1 MRGSYL
7 LVLVACASPP
17 VPQSP
22 EAAGAP
28 VTPAAP
34 AIEVP
39 DARDEKAEL
48 AAAHRVLEAEQQ
60 AAYAAT
66 CDEPEPRTPRPRCL
80 PSCYATEPA
89 DPRAGTKLSGAVEIR
104 ALVCEPR
111 GGPGTGPYLIANE
124 VDRAALALRP
134 VRGRFPPP
142 HARGTSK
149 AAVVEALAA
158 THRPRLARGDVLR
171 VGRWRRVKHPVTR
184 ERLRCATVSHFT
196 RARRR
201 PLDGCG
207 ADGSLACEATGNA
220 AARGINVVRYRL
232 AEARRLR
239 AAGNSGECQTAAL
252 EAVAVAR
259 GLPRWRQYMKINIAT
274 WTEYAGYRTRFDG
287 TLDEDALFATAAAL
301 GNEAEA
307 IHVACG
313 GPAGSPTA
321 VAQEQSFHTC
331 W

>member
-1 MRGSYL
+1 MRRSW
-7 LVLVACASPP
+7 LVVLIACASPP
-17 VPQSP
+17 PPAPLAPETASVAVP
-22 EAAGAP
+22 
-28 VTPAAP
+28 PAV
-34 AIEVP
+34 EVP

-60 AAYAAT
+60 EAYAAT

-80 PSCYATEPA
+80 PSCYPTEPA
-89 DPRAGTKLSGAVEIR
+89 DPRAGAKLSGAVEIR
-104 ALVCEPR
+104 ALVCQPR
-111 GGPGTGPYLIANE
+111 GGPGTGPYVIANE
-124 VDRAALALRP
+124 VDPAGLALRP
-134 VRGRFPPP
+134 VRGRFPPA
-142 HARGTSK
+142 HKRGTWQ
-149 AAVVEALAA
+149 ATMVEALVAA
-158 THRPRLARGDVLR
+158 HRPKPARGDVLR
-171 VGRWRRVKHPVTR
+171 VGRWRKVTHPVTR

-239 AAGNSGECQTAAL
+239 AARKTDECQTAAL

-259 GLPRWRQYMKINIAT
+259 GLPRWRQYMKINVAT
-274 WTEYAGYRTRFDG
+274 WTDYAGYRTRFDG
-287 TLDEDALFATAAAL
+287 TLDEDAVFATAAAL
-301 GNEAEA
+301 GLEAESV
-307 IHVACG
+307 HVACG
-313 GPAGSPTA
+313 GPAGSPTQ